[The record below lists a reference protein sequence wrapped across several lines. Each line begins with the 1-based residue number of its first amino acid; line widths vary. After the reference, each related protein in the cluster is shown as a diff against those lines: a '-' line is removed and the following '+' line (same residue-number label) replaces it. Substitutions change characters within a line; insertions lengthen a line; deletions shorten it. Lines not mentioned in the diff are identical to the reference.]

1 VLISFGPNEWLTV
14 KNSISALVRNVI
26 DDLYT
31 SLSAQLFFIK
41 GSATHS
47 LQAIEVSLIEGT
59 SKSVSR
65 RAQTFLL
72 KGNAESIESLVD
84 EEIDGA
90 GTGPDVVRSKDT
102 LTQRLV
108 NVYATEIKQGDESS
122 LQAISN
128 YRIQLRIG

>member
-1 VLISFGPNEWLTV
+1 M
-14 KNSISALVRNVI
+14 I

-31 SLSAQLFFIK
+31 SLSAQLFIIE

-47 LQAIEVSLIEGT
+47 FQAIEVSLVEGT
-59 SKSVSR
+59 SKSASR
-65 RAQTFLL
+65 RAKTFLL
-72 KGNAESIESLVD
+72 EGNAESIESLVD

-122 LQAISN
+122 LQAISS
-128 YRIQLRIG
+128 YQIQLRIG